1 MKLTITKLNQQDN
14 LKVTEGLI
22 HFDNP
27 ACNVIIKNGNVNNG
41 IIKLVKYVHDF
52 ENFSLPEKQGND
64 LVYPCWNND
73 QVDKTVKYLTLL
85 EKSQLMY

>member
-1 MKLTITKLNQQDN
+1 MKLTITKLTQQDN
-14 LKVTEGLI
+14 WNVINRLI

-27 ACNVIIKNGNVNNG
+27 ACNVTIKNGNVDNG
-41 IIKLVKYVHDF
+41 IIKLVKYLHDF

-73 QVDKTVKYLTLL
+73 QVDKTVRYLTLL
-85 EKSQLMY
+85 EKK